1 MSVEATESSEH
12 SGALYVKGNILKSYT
27 GSVSRPATILFV
39 NNILVKVY
47 CGCSCRQKWSVLPC
61 NSTSDSTFTI
71 VRTRNFI
78 FTGHVPKSF
87 RNGIRRRIQLLKEQR
102 LKLS

>member
-1 MSVEATESSEH
+1 MSVKATESSEH

-47 CGCSCRQKWSVLPC
+47 CGCAVGKSGVCC
-61 NSTSDSTFTI
+61 
-71 VRTRNFI
+71 
-78 FTGHVPKSF
+78 HV
-87 RNGIRRRIQLLKEQR
+87 IALLIQLL
-102 LKLS
+102 LS